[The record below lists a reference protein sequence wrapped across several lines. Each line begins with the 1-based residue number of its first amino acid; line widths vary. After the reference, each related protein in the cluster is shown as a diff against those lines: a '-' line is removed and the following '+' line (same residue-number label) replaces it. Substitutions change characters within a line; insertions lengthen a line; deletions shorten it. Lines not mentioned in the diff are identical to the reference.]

1 MAKGLRKT
9 EGGKYCE
16 VGGGSCWTVVRRVSD
31 WAFAMRIVR
40 LTVAHVVVEWHVF
53 ATGLQGSSILD
64 HFRIESI
71 EVFMRDGVLDHDQAV
86 FVKAS
91 YGCFQVA

>member
-1 MAKGLRKT
+1 M
-9 EGGKYCE
+9 
-16 VGGGSCWTVVRRVSD
+16 VRRVNV

-71 EVFMRDGVLDHDQAV
+71 EVFMRDGVFDHNKTV
-86 FVKAS
+86 FVEAS
-91 YGCFQVA
+91 YGFLQVA